1 MGGSQLVNVVL
12 LEDIQQL
19 DQVVVVGY
27 GVMKKS
33 DLVGSVTS
41 VKVDDFINTP
51 TSDVQNMLKGRAAG
65 VQVTLNN
72 AEPGGNSSI
81 LIRGK
86 RSIEGSNN
94 PLVIVDGVPVNSM
107 DDVNP
112 NTISSIEVLKDAASQ
127 SIYGARA
134 SNGVI
139 LITSKKGEKES

>member
-1 MGGSQLVNVVL
+1 M
-12 LEDIQQL
+12 
-19 DQVVVVGY
+19 
-27 GVMKKS
+27 
-33 DLVGSVTS
+33 VGSVTS

-127 SIYGARA
+127 SIYGAQDLM
-134 SNGVI
+134 G
-139 LITSKKGEKES
+139 LF